1 MQNLRS
7 FINATLHQIHQVSH
21 CIFVPLH
28 SKENIDR
35 GIHEMKGAWCILKEG
50 IPSEIQ
56 KSPTANALKG
66 LPLQMPNKELNLG
79 RLELYAYKMK

>member
-1 MQNLRS
+1 MQNLFS
-7 FINATLHQIHQVSH
+7 FITATLHQIHQVSR

-50 IPSEIQ
+50 IPVRF
-56 KSPTANALKG
+56 KSP
-66 LPLQMPNKELNLG
+66 PLQMPNKELNLG
-79 RLELYAYKMK
+79 RLEVSAYKMK